1 MALGRKTGG
10 RQKGARNRATTEA
23 RAVAEAT
30 GILPLDYMLSVMRD
44 VNADPKRRDGM
55 AIAAAPYLHSKLST
69 VEASEVPHHDPNSAE
84 AVGIQVVFVKPT
96 RRDCKEEELLNG
108 HKLVEGP
115 VNLETPHAQ
124 PQPASRIVSHD
135 DPTVAPSSAFSRPMK
150 HWLA

>member
-44 VNADPKRRDGM
+44 ANADPKRRDGM

-96 RRDCKEEELLNG
+96 RRDCEEEK
-108 HKLVEGP
+108 HRLVEDP
-115 VNLETPHAQ
+115 VNFETPHAQ
-124 PQPASRIVSHD
+124 PQRASRIVSHD